1 MDNKKNSD
9 AIELFNDQMKH
20 EILDAPI
27 DEASRDYLLDQLNET
42 YIMVKETY
50 IS

>member
-1 MDNKKNSD
+1 MDNDLVND
-9 AIELFNDQMKH
+9 AIELFNDQMMH

-27 DEASRDYLLDQLNET
+27 DDASRDYLLDCLKET
-42 YIMVKETY
+42 YVLVKETY